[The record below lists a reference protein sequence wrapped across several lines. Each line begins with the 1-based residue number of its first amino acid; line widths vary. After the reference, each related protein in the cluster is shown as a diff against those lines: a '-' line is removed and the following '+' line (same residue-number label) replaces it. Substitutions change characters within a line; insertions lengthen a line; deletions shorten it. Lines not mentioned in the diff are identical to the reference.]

1 MGVDFGVAEDLSS
14 AEASLG
20 LVDPEEEGGKGT
32 LVSKT
37 TGGIGLSWNKYWLLH
52 TSHFVPNHS
61 SSESELTKLFILSE
75 VL

>member
-1 MGVDFGVAEDLSS
+1 MGVDFGVAEALSS

-20 LVDPEEEGGKGT
+20 LLDPEEERGKGT

-37 TGGIGLSWNKYWLLH
+37 TGEIGLSWNVGLYTH
-52 TSHFVPNHS
+52 TQLFVQNHS
-61 SSESELTKLFILSE
+61 SSESELTKLFVLRE